1 MPQTIPFSNVDAA
14 WLQMEDPTNLMMITG
29 ILLLDRPVDFARLR
43 QTLEYRLLP
52 LSRFQMRVAK
62 SRIPFQ
68 LPKWERDPHFSLDY
82 HLQRIALP
90 APGNQATLQE
100 LIGNFMS
107 TGLDFSRPLWQFHL
121 VENVGNGCALLGRI
135 HHTIGDGTALVAV
148 MLSMMDF
155 HPDMPL
161 KPPPDKAKE
170 EKPWNP
176 LATLLN
182 PTLSAWKNSQKMV
195 NSVWSESVEAML
207 NPDHALE
214 LTGKAVK
221 GAATLGRLLLMPP
234 DPPTMFKGDLGV
246 QKRAAWSATVPLRDV
261 KAIGKVMDAKVND
274 VLLTAMTGGLRRY
287 MIRRGDP
294 VDSVTFRAAVPVN
307 LRPME
312 RALELGNEFALVFLP
327 LPVGI
332 EDPHDRLLTLKKRM
346 DAIKDSP
353 EAVITFGI
361 LNLLGMSPQ
370 QIADQIVA
378 LFGSKATAV
387 MTNVPGP
394 RMTLYLAG
402 AAVDNM
408 MFWVPQSGRLGL
420 GVSIMSYD
428 GKVTLGV
435 ATDAGLIPDPDA
447 IITGFHEEFAALME
461 MVQQAEAAP
470 AAPVDDNLAQTM
482 AALSELEE
490 RLAQQE
496 AAVRMEIAPI
506 TRCQGMTKAGQP
518 CRNRPL
524 TGSDY
529 CRLHQPKNAAITD
542 GEA

>member
-1 MPQTIPFSNVDAA
+1 M
-14 WLQMEDPTNLMMITG
+14 
-29 ILLLDRPVDFARLR
+29 
-43 QTLEYRLLP
+43 
-52 LSRFQMRVAK
+52 
-62 SRIPFQ
+62 
-68 LPKWERDPHFSLDY
+68 
-82 HLQRIALP
+82 
-90 APGNQATLQE
+90 
-100 LIGNFMS
+100 
-107 TGLDFSRPLWQFHL
+107 
-121 VENVGNGCALLGRI
+121 
-135 HHTIGDGTALVAV
+135 
-148 MLSMMDF
+148 
-155 HPDMPL
+155 
-161 KPPPDKAKE
+161 
-170 EKPWNP
+170 
-176 LATLLN
+176 
-182 PTLSAWKNSQKMV
+182 
-195 NSVWSESVEAML
+195 
-207 NPDHALE
+207 
-214 LTGKAVK
+214 
-221 GAATLGRLLLMPP
+221 
-234 DPPTMFKGDLGV
+234 
-246 QKRAAWSATVPLRDV
+246 
-261 KAIGKVMDAKVND
+261 
-274 VLLTAMTGGLRRY
+274 
-287 MIRRGDP
+287 
-294 VDSVTFRAAVPVN
+294 
-307 LRPME
+307 
-312 RALELGNEFALVFLP
+312 
-327 LPVGI
+327 GI